1 MKTLCDLTR
10 HAVRRPFDDREVR
23 SCTLDVRTL
32 QRGHSQTLA
41 PQTLAPHTC
50 ATQRPGM
57 IYKPHQIAR
66 VGHLHNKLISFTHPS
81 HLPTRHLSP
90 FQLSPTLASPA
101 LVKQCFTT
109 PCHVSTATHEAEQVL
124 PPQVKFEN
132 EVQDVADRRHKV
144 FA

>member
-1 MKTLCDLTR
+1 M
-10 HAVRRPFDDREVR
+10 R
-23 SCTLDVRTL
+23 SCTLGVRTL

-41 PQTLAPHTC
+41 AHTC

-57 IYKPHQIAR
+57 IYKPHHIAR
-66 VGHLHNKLISFTHPS
+66 VDHLHNNLISFTHPS

-101 LVKQCFTT
+101 LMKQCFTT
-109 PCHVSTATHEAEQVL
+109 PCHVSTTTHEAERVL

-144 FA
+144 FAWRVMTWVQREGPRSIPAGR